1 MTRPRAPRTKG
12 IDMTTKPWHLDR
24 RTMLRGAGVSMAL
37 PFLEGMA
44 RGGAAAPA
52 PARFC
57 GLQFPYGCGRPVSK
71 DPKDKDFE
79 ILQQENWGFSPT
91 GTRTDYS
98 LSKVLEPLEPFR
110 SVITPLIGL
119 DHASNGR
126 LPTTLHG
133 ASDAFFTGTA
143 IGPNNLR
150 NTVSIDQLLALHLGG
165 ATRHPSFVFGIDGG
179 IGVAGASK
187 TLSYAMNGD
196 PVPAEANP
204 RQIFDRLF
212 SAEKT
217 RERAGGLS
225 REKSVLDKV
234 LDESKSLANRLG
246 RQDQRKLDEYLQSVR
261 FLEQQVSRQQQWID
275 KPLPE
280 VDKAALRLD
289 TEDPMEY
296 LRVMFDLIVL
306 VLQTDMARYGT
317 FQLGSQG
324 NNGDFGPHELWP
336 KKLGFCD
343 EWHGPGHNANLPI
356 SRWIRLLV
364 EQYAYFL
371 DRLRS
376 IEEPNGTLLDNTL
389 VLFGSA
395 NSVGHDG
402 GNNPIV
408 LAGGG
413 NMKFK
418 HGQFVDYTTVPGK
431 PTQKPPLANALLT
444 IMQQCGLEAK
454 SFADSTGPMP
464 ELLG

>member
-1 MTRPRAPRTKG
+1 MTAKA
-12 IDMTTKPWHLDR
+12 WHIDR
-24 RTMLRGAGVSMAL
+24 RTLLRGVGVSMAL

-44 RGGAAAPA
+44 RGGAATTMP
-52 PARFC
+52 PRFC
-57 GLQFPYGCGRPVSK
+57 GLQFPYGCGKPVVK

-91 GTRTDYS
+91 GTRTDYA
-98 LSKVLEPLEPFR
+98 LSKVLEPLEPCR
-110 SVITPLIGL
+110 GGVTPPLGR
-119 DHASNGR
+119 HPAPNGR

-150 NTVSIDQLLALHLGG
+150 NTVSADQLLAHHLGDT
-165 ATRHPSFVFGIDGG
+165 TRHASFVFGVDGG

-204 RQIFDRLF
+204 RQIFERLF
-212 SAEKT
+212 SAEKN
-217 RERAGGLS
+217 RERAGSLA
-225 REKSVLDKV
+225 REKSVLDRV

-246 RQDQRKLDEYLQSVR
+246 RQDQRRLDEYLQSVR
-261 FLEQQVSRQQQWID
+261 YLEQQVARQQQWID

-280 VDKAALRLD
+280 VDKAALRFD
-289 TEDPMEY
+289 TEDPIEY

-317 FQLGSQG
+317 FQIGSQG
-324 NNGDFGPHELWP
+324 NNGDYGPHEAWP
-336 KKLGFCD
+336 KKLGFCS
-343 EWHGPGHNANLPI
+343 EWHSPGHGANLPI
-356 SRWIRLLV
+356 SRWIRVLV

-371 DRLRS
+371 ERMRS
-376 IEEPNGTLLDNTL
+376 IKEPDGTLLDNTL

-395 NSVGHDG
+395 NSVGHG
-402 GNNPIV
+402 SGNNPIV

-413 NMKFK
+413 NMQFK
-418 HGQFVDYTTVPGK
+418 HGQFIDYTTVPGK
-431 PTQKPPLANALLT
+431 PAEKPPLANALLT
-444 IMQQCGLEAK
+444 IMQQCGLKVK
-454 SFADSTGPMP
+454 SFADSTGPLA